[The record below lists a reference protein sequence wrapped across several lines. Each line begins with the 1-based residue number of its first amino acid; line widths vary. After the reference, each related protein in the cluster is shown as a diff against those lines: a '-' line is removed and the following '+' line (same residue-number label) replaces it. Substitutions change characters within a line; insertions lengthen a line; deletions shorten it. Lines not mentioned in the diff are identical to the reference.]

1 MPAPGQRISMCP
13 KEEIAV
19 SNMWDSC
26 GQDVTSVLQKTARGL
41 LDLPSYLVR
50 RAWASGRRERSA
62 SRTEQPRERRRD
74 AKEKF
79 MPGESIS
86 M

>member
-1 MPAPGQRISMCP
+1 MPAPGQRMSMWP
-13 KEEIAV
+13 NSAMAV
-19 SNMWDSC
+19 SNMRERA
-26 GQDVTSVLQKTARGL
+26 GQEVTSVLQKTARGP
-41 LDLPSYLVR
+41 LDLPLYLVK

-79 MPGESIS
+79 MPGDFT
-86 M
+86 